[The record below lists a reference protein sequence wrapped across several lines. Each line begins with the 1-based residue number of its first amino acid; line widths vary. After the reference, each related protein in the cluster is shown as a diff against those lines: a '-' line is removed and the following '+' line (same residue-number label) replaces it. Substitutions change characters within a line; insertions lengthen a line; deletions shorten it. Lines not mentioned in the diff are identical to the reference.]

1 MHIIFLT
8 THWLLILARKRCLLT
23 QSNKFNL
30 HFKLHRPAL
39 QTAQTCTSNC
49 TDLHFKLHRPKVLH
63 DYFKNST
70 GTCLAFIT
78 LPMVQHLGLPEE
90 VRKLAGT
97 DSHWVQLICQSQSQQ
112 TPAVCAHHNQTIW
125 TSDTPYFF
133 LRYENYFSLFN
144 KICGKKFF
152 LCLMHWKSKW
162 KKERQKTIQRFCSH
176 LST

>member
-8 THWLLILARKRCLLT
+8 THWLLVLARKRCQLR

-49 TDLHFKLHRPKVLH
+49 TDLHFKLHRPNVLH
-63 DYFKNST
+63 DYFENGT

-78 LPMVQHLGLPEE
+78 LTMVQPLGLPKEM
-90 VRKLAGT
+90 RKLAGT
-97 DSHWVQLICQSQSQQ
+97 DSHWVQLICWSQSQQ
-112 TPAVCAHHNQTIW
+112 TPAVCAHHNHTIW

-133 LRYENYFSLFN
+133 FLRNENSFSLFN
-144 KICGKKFF
+144 PPPPPPFF
-152 LCLMHWKSKW
+152 FSSSLFYY
-162 KKERQKTIQRFCSH
+162 KTGVH
-176 LST
+176 G